1 MTFANDVIGYLTNKE
16 ASTVLY
22 RNFISYNRACLGVNA
37 FKSRPNSPIIG
48 TSQKIDFAFI
58 LPMDRS

>member
-16 ASTVLY
+16 ASRDCVIQKLY
-22 RNFISYNRACLGVNA
+22 YNRACLGVNA

-48 TSQKIDFAFI
+48 TSRKIDFAFI
-58 LPMDRS
+58 LPMGRS